1 MTKRTSSIQ
10 LLCTLTLVS
19 LSIFM
24 QNHVYA
30 QAGSLPTSITT
41 STAAN
46 TSSNRLNKPTV
57 TGTLSETNYTVSL
70 SMPNNSGNGTSF
82 TVNTQGVTGAG
93 LTQFNANYNNTT
105 ISSTALKGYY
115 ITSSST
121 QPFLTGNNTSANR
134 LKITG
139 TSAPSSGIIN
149 SQWLFNDIATTP
161 AASVASPLQQQGVG
175 GTSMT
180 NQSVQVTFFNPG
192 VYYVWA
198 YVTNTNF
205 FYFSE
210 YPLVLTVYPINFSTN
225 PDGSE
230 KTYCNLNNPTF
241 SSIPYDRKTAQG
253 FPYSYRYFYKD
264 PSGQLVE
271 AQGSSP
277 LSVVYDANGI
287 PFDNYFYVARGYTPV
302 TNGPTYWQNIDLNDA
317 STLTPIPWTEV
328 PALVIDTVTPS
339 SLLFNS
345 EESPVSQVSWTLNGD
360 GSYLYAFVVNGTVF
374 SATSV
379 NSYTSPTSPATPD
392 YSFDPVLQVP
402 TTHTL
407 GTETSL
413 DPGNVLP
420 LIDLVPTGESRN
432 LYYVGYAGCYAT
444 DNTQFVTSTIPMH
457 NYANPPVATSPASW
471 CINTGDS
478 KTVEDLYNKL
488 SATLTFDTQYD
499 LVWFD
504 ETNDPSHSTELLLT
518 DALTDGN
525 TYRVYYRLPLE
536 TIKSS
541 SYTEVVVHLNENPT
555 VTAPADQAVCI
566 GSPVTLSGEGATS
579 YVWNHSV
586 SNGVA
591 FTVSATQT
599 YTVTGT
605 DANGCTNTAT
615 TTVTANALPTV
626 TAPANQTVCTGSMVT
641 LSGGGATSYEWN
653 NGIENGVEFAANAT
667 QTYTVTGTDVNGCSN
682 TASTTVTTSSNYFT
696 GGAGALPGI
705 GYDLS
710 DAANWLCG
718 VPSTPTIPPG
728 YTVYID
734 GSYDFENLIIE
745 CGGSVVIRETGR
757 VNITNQLT
765 NGGLVKVMNG
775 GTIKYGTQ
783 VTGTC
788 ATPPNNQYVQ
798 NLASHRYWYIGAA
811 TNNAERS
818 NFGEL
823 ATVGVSNTGTQMW
836 SWKEN
841 LNAPSAQG
849 GYTTPEYKSLNG
861 HQYLKPGMGYVLY
874 NYSNY
879 NPSTPQ
885 NIVTNGLFNDS
896 TFTISGLTRTAA
908 GVGVNLYGYH
918 LLANPYPS
926 FLDAEKFFD
935 ASSNLVPTLWYRTTA
950 QSSPVSAMTFNTY
963 NVAAGVSVDGTGGNT
978 SPWYSATVNAV
989 TSNSDSVAR
998 FIPPMQGFWVRV
1010 ASTAG
1015 GSATFKSSEMS
1026 VYNPENYG
1034 TLRSGS
1040 NGLSSLVK
1048 LSVQFGDQRDQ
1059 IAVGLGA
1066 SAQNAFDN
1074 YDSEKMFTSGYVQMY
1089 TVSSNK
1095 KLAINSLKNNKSKTS
1110 VPLTIE
1116 CPSNGWYAI
1125 NADQVAMENGTVL
1138 LEDKLNTTFYDLTLV
1153 PSVSFFANSG
1163 VLSNRFVLHFV
1174 KPIQI
1179 ANPVGPS
1186 SIDDLVGE
1194 TIQSEIIV
1202 NATST
1207 GKVVVNLNNV
1217 DDNTSST
1224 VRVIDLNGRVI
1235 DSFVSGGVE
1244 FNFQLNCGQGSY
1256 IIEVTNGLTSEKK
1269 KVFIQ

>member
-24 QNHVYA
+24 QNYVFA
-30 QAGSLPTSITT
+30 QPGTYTGS
-41 STAAN
+41 
-46 TSSNRLNKPTV
+46 SSNRLNAPKN
-57 TGTLSETNYTVSL
+57 TGSALSATDFTVSL
-70 SMPNNSGNGTSF
+70 SMPDGTGVYTTTSPNYSANTSGLSGAALTTFTNNWNTQNNSN
-82 TVNTQGVTGAG
+82 
-93 LTQFNANYNNTT
+93 
-105 ISSTALKGYY
+105 ALKGYY
-115 ITSSST
+115 ITST
-121 QPFLTGNNTSANR
+121 ANQPFSTGNTSTILNSNR
-134 LKITG
+134 AKVTG
-139 TSAPSSGIIN
+139 LQSGINTGDWLYN
-149 SQWLFNDIATTP
+149 SVGATPT
-161 AASVASPLQQQGVG
+161 AADAPPLQQQGA
-175 GTSMT
+175 SLPLMSS
-180 NQSVQVTFFNPG
+180 QSVTVVFTNPG

-198 YVTNTNF
+198 YVTIANSF
-205 FYFSE
+205 FYFSNV
-210 YPLVLTVYPINFSTN
+210 PLKLTVYPINFSPN
-225 PDGSE
+225 NDGGE
-230 KTYCNLNNPTF
+230 KLYCNLSNSDF
-241 SSIPYDRKTAQG
+241 ADIPYARKTAQG
-253 FPYSYRYFYKD
+253 YSYSYKYFYKNANGD
-264 PSGQLVE
+264 LTE
-271 AQGSSP
+271 AQGTDPVSYVLDGNTTP
-277 LSVVYDANGI
+277 YEYL
-287 PFDNYFYVARGYTPV
+287 FYVARGYTV
-302 TNGPTYWQNIDLNDA
+302 DGNTYYWQHYDINDPVNHN
-317 STLTPIPWTEV
+317 LTPIPWTLV
-328 PALVIDTVTPS
+328 PSLVINSYAPT

-345 EESPVSQVSWTLNGD
+345 ETSPATEVSWELNGD
-360 GSYLYAFVVNGTVF
+360 GANMYAFVIEGSVF
-374 SATSV
+374 SPTSV
-379 NSYTSPTSPATPD
+379 DNNADPSSPATPD
-392 YSFDPVLQVP
+392 YYFLPVEQQL

-407 GTETSL
+407 GTEVSL

-457 NYANPPVATSPASW
+457 NYANPPAATSPANW
-471 CINTGDS
+471 CIDAGIS

-518 DALTDGN
+518 DVLTDGN

-653 NGIENGVEFAANAT
+653 YGIENGVEFAANAT
-667 QTYTVTGTDVNGCSN
+667 QTYTVTGTDDNGCVN

-696 GGAGALPGI
+696 GAAGELPGI
-705 GYDLS
+705 GYDMS

-718 VPSTPTIPPG
+718 VPSTPSIPPG

-734 GSYDFENLIIE
+734 GSYEFENLIIE
-745 CGGSVVIRETGR
+745 CGGSLIIRETGR
-757 VNITNQLT
+757 VKITNQLT

-788 ATPPNNQYVQ
+788 TTPPNNQYEQ
-798 NLASHRYWYIGAA
+798 NLTTHRYWYIGTA
-811 TNNAERS
+811 TNNAVRS

-879 NPSTPQ
+879 DPVTPQ
-885 NIVTNGLFNDS
+885 NIITNGFFNDS

-908 GVGVNLYGYH
+908 SAGVNLYGYH

-963 NVAAGVSVDGTGGNT
+963 NVAAGVSVDGAGDNT

-1026 VYNPENYG
+1026 VYNPSNYG

-1110 VPLTIE
+1110 VPLTLE
-1116 CPSNGWYAI
+1116 CPSNGWYSI
-1125 NADQVAMENGTVL
+1125 NADQISMENGTVL

-1179 ANPVGPS
+1179 SNPVGPS

-1217 DDNTSST
+1217 EDNTSST

-1235 DSFVSGGVE
+1235 DSFVSGGIE
-1244 FNFQLNCGQGSY
+1244 FEFQLNCGQGSY